1 MSTGMER
8 STTGCGAGVGL
19 SPPRIGVSP
28 GCDAGRNLN
37 SVEAMTTLIRPRTGR
52 LLAGVCAGIAD
63 RFGWSRTL
71 VRVAWVILSFFPGPL
86 WIAYVVLWILM
97 PNQGSR
103 R

>member
-1 MSTGMER
+1 ME
-8 STTGCGAGVGL
+8 GVGL
-19 SPPRIGVSP
+19 SPPRMRVSP
-28 GCDAGRNLN
+28 GFDVGSILRTVDDMN
-37 SVEAMTTLIRPRTGR
+37 TLIRPRTGR

-71 VRVAWVILSFFPGPL
+71 VRIAWVILSFFPGPL

>member
-1 MSTGMER
+1 M
-8 STTGCGAGVGL
+8 
-19 SPPRIGVSP
+19 
-28 GCDAGRNLN
+28 N
-37 SVEAMTTLIRPRTGR
+37 TLIRPRTGR

-71 VRVAWVILSFFPGPL
+71 VRIAWVVLSLFPGPL
-86 WIAYVVLWILM
+86 WIAYVVLCILM